1 MAPPSASLEPALPHA
16 AAHPRVEWWLWCR
29 QPAQARRLACWPL
42 LPLWC
47 RQTSQAVKKVTSPQ
61 ATLSR
66 KAAHCTTM
74 GGNHHTPHR
83 P

>member
-1 MAPPSASLEPALPHA
+1 MATLGKLKACLAACSSVCSSSMVALVQATSAG
-16 AAHPRVEWWLWCR
+16 R
-29 QPAQARRLACWPL
+29 QWLACWPL

-47 RQTSQAVKKVTSPQ
+47 RQTSQAVRKVTSPQ

-74 GGNHHTPHR
+74 GGNHHTP
-83 P
+83 